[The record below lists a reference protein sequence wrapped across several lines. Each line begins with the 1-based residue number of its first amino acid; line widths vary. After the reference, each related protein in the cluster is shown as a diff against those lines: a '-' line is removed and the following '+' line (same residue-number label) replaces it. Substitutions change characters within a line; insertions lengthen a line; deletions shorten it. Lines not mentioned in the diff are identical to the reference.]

1 MVNFFLEFPSK
12 KYLFEISF
20 FFQKFEN
27 KSSSHGL
34 YCLLVEDF
42 FKKFCKKNKN
52 IKQIST
58 IRLNKIN
65 G

>member
-1 MVNFFLEFPSK
+1 
-12 KYLFEISF
+12 LFEISF

-42 FKKFCKKNKN
+42 LKKFCKKNKN